1 MASGTALDSLTAAR
15 MAFRQLFVPGL
26 VALSSDAVGFITLLL
41 IDIGVIRELA
51 MGASVGVAV
60 IILTNLIFLP
70 VLISYIGISKKAIT
84 VSRENASRENPL
96 WRWIARF
103 ASPKVAPVSIALALC
118 ALVLVCGTGR
128 I

>member
-1 MASGTALDSLTAAR
+1 MASGTALDALTAAR

-51 MGASVGVAV
+51 IGASVGVAV

-70 VLISYIGISKKAIT
+70 VLISYIGISKKAVKI
-84 VSRENASRENPL
+84 SRDNAARDSRL
-96 WRWIARF
+96 WRLI
-103 ASPKVAPVSIALALC
+103 
-118 ALVLVCGTGR
+118 
-128 I
+128 